1 MVNRLKA
8 GAANCSCSG
17 FLAQTD
23 ALHRTEIYTSLGY
36 ERLKRKYD
44 YIRNIYETSG
54 ENWNQTFFTLL
65 LRFLGAP
72 NNSDAFTALATRVGY
87 GTVLRYAQSQRTIE
101 ALLIGGSGLLEAY
114 RDDEY
119 TLDLKREFAYL
130 AHKHSIEPMAPSDWK
145 TANINPN
152 NHPIIRMAQAA
163 AFLAQHD
170 FVMYNILEC
179 RTPKDAAQ
187 LFGVSAS
194 DYWLEHFVPSQ
205 PAPNATSKNIGF
217 FKSNILAINVVAQL
231 QYAYGSYIGSDRL
244 RDRAITLLET
254 VPPEDN
260 VKVRKWTAGGVSTKN
275 AFETQALIQ
284 LTDEYCRRQRCE
296 ECPIGRRII
305 KSAAACL

>member
-1 MVNRLKA
+1 MLNRLKA
-8 GAANCSCSG
+8 GAANCSCNG

-44 YIRNIYETSG
+44 YIRTIYKTSG

-72 NNSDAFTALATRVGY
+72 NNSEAFTTLAARVGY
-87 GTVLRYAQSQRTIE
+87 GAILRYGKSVRTIE

-114 RDDEY
+114 PNDEY

-130 AHKHSIEPMAPSDWK
+130 SHKHSIEPMSPSDWK
-145 TANINPN
+145 TANIYPH
-152 NHPIIRMAQAA
+152 NHPVIRMAQAA
-163 AFLAQHD
+163 AFLAQRD
-170 FVMYNILEC
+170 FVMDNIIEC
-179 RTPKDAAQ
+179 RTPKDVAQ
-187 LFGVSAS
+187 LFGVGAS
-194 DYWLEHFVPSQ
+194 DYWVEHFVPSLQ
-205 PAPNATSKNIGF
+205 SSSVVKRIGF